1 MKTIKLSLIMAGAL
15 FIIAAASV
23 QVRSQDAALG
33 AYIEA
38 EPDSDGDGVPDSL
51 DKCPNTPPR
60 TVVDT
65 VGCTPQQ
72 TGIPLDSDGD
82 GIPDSIDKC
91 PNTPPRV
98 VVDAQGCFPDEDG
111 DGISDSRDACPGT
124 PAGAVVDKTGCSAAQ
139 LTLAS
144 APAAVN
150 PSTSSPAA
158 VAEVNISSGSPAG
171 TQTVDTT
178 VLVVSPGAAPSPAA
192 SEISAATDH
201 SGSSAEI
208 KAIHLPQAAA
218 PSAAAPAAAAV
229 ADKTAVAASANV
241 PAEVKPAAPASVTA
255 EAKPAAPAS
264 AAAEVKP
271 AAPASAAAEA
281 KPAAPASAAA
291 EAKPAAPAPPSAA
304 AVSAVTV
311 ASANVPAGKK
321 AEVSSAQAETK
332 AVARLT
338 QVAAQGSVTQ
348 PVITAVRAAASDPSC
363 PWAQEDKLC
372 MVAVEFDFNKSALK
386 GDFGPRLKAIKA
398 FLAANPKAQIEL
410 HGHTDSTGPNDYNVK
425 LSMGR
430 AEAVKKYLIKDGG
443 LDAGRIT
450 TRGLGKSMPTAAN
463 DTKHGRASNRRTL
476 LVLTVQGSR

>member
-264 AAAEVKP
+264 AAAE
-271 AAPASAAAEA
+271 
-281 KPAAPASAAA
+281 
-291 EAKPAAPAPPSAA
+291 AKPAAPAPPSAA